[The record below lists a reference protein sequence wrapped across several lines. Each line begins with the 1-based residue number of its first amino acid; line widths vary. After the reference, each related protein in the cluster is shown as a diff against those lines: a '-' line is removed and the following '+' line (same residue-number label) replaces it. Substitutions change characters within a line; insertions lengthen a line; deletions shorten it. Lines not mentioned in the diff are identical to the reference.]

1 MANLGASDIRPG
13 GQLFGIGFLG
23 RYNSAAGHI
32 RMAVEVF
39 FSSKVAM
46 EVLPR
51 SILHACLSRLRIEAR
66 QGVERVEGHR

>member
-1 MANLGASDIRPG
+1 MANRGASDIRPG

-39 FSSKVAM
+39 FSSK
-46 EVLPR
+46 LR
-51 SILHACLSRLRIEAR
+51 WKYCLGQSFACLRRLRTEAR
-66 QGVERVEGHR
+66 QRLERVEGHR